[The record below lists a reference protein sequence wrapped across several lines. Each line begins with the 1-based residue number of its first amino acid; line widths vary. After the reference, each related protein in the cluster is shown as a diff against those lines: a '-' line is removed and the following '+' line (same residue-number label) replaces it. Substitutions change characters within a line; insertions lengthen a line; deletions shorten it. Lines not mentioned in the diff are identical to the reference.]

1 MPNAVLAVRDGE
13 ANLDAKLFE
22 DNSLNVVM
30 QEAIRRGFE
39 IAELRIDR
47 VRKNGAWKSTEGSTV
62 PAAVLYFE
70 SGNGQDYL
78 ITKRPEDEKYGLFRY
93 HWTL

>member
-1 MPNAVLAVRDGE
+1 MPNAVLAIRDGE
-13 ANLDAKLFE
+13 ANLDEKLFE

-30 QEAIRRGFE
+30 GEALRRGLE
-39 IAELRIDR
+39 IVELKVDK
-47 VRKNGAWKSTEGSTV
+47 VRKNEAWKSTEESTV